1 MLQRITPSELAVAC
15 IKKYEG
21 WHTERHYPYIGYG
34 HKIQKG
40 ERFPKVLTGKEA
52 DLLLRSDLRKL
63 CRVFRKYG
71 KDSLLLAVLAYN
83 VGIGRVL
90 GNKTRRK
97 SRLVRLLEC
106 GKRELIFREYVAF
119 RRYNGKIVRSIERR
133 RKMEFLLLYER

>member
-1 MLQRITPSELAVAC
+1 MLRQIAPFELAVAC

-21 WHTERHYPYIGYG
+21 LHTERHYPYIGYG

-133 RKMEFLLLYER
+133 RRMEFLLLYEC